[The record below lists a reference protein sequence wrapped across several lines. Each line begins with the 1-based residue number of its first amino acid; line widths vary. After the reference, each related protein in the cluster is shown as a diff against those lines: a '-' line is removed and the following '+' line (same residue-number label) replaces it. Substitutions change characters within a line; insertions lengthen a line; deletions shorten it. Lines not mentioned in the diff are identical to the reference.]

1 MVEAPLDSLLELAP
15 DAMLALDRDGRVV
28 AANERAAELFGYRL
42 DDFLAR
48 PGRLLLGL
56 PAAGAGVAECTGR
69 HRDGTEIAVEV
80 SFAPLDVPDGPLW
93 VAAVRDIRQRVQNES
108 SLRQASERFQ
118 RVFEDGPIAM
128 ALVGDDHRLVEVNDA
143 FCALTGYSAGELAA
157 LTFTDITHPDDQ
169 DTDLWL
175 ARKVFAGELP
185 GYSLDKRYV
194 KKNGEVIWISLTVSV
209 IRDELGRPLKG
220 LGLVQDITQRRQEL
234 AHAQSALEGLARDRD
249 RILEFAGEGI
259 YHSDERGR
267 ITFAN
272 PAAAEMLG
280 WPPEDLIGKPAHE
293 LFHHTRA
300 DGTHHPREQCAIH
313 GPTVAET
320 VESPIDDVFWRR
332 DGTQFPVHY
341 RSTAVRGAGSG
352 GAVVVFWDLSERVGM
367 EKALRD
373 AGARA
378 ARERMKA
385 AEAERARWARELHD
399 ETLQGLAALHV
410 LLSGARSRTV
420 QQMGEHI
427 REAQEQIEHEMEKL
441 RGLISDLRP
450 AALDQ
455 LGLEASVG
463 DLADRTVAVYG
474 IQVETELDLRGPD
487 GAPCRLDPE
496 VETTAYRIVQ
506 ECLSNAA
513 RHADASRVVVQIGQ
527 RDGHLSVRV
536 EDDGQ
541 GFEPAGDTAGFGLRG
556 MRERIDLLQGRLTI
570 DSAGGRGTQISAALP
585 LDA

>member
-1 MVEAPLDSLLELAP
+1 
-15 DAMLALDRDGRVV
+15 
-28 AANERAAELFGYRL
+28 
-42 DDFLAR
+42 
-48 PGRLLLGL
+48 
-56 PAAGAGVAECTGR
+56 
-69 HRDGTEIAVEV
+69 V
-80 SFAPLDVPDGPLW
+80 S
-93 VAAVRDIRQRVQNES
+93 
-108 SLRQASERFQ
+108 
-118 RVFEDGPIAM
+118 
-128 ALVGDDHRLVEVNDA
+128 DDHRLTEVNDA
-143 FCALTGYSAGELAA
+143 FCRLTGYSAPELAD
-157 LTFTDITHPDDQ
+157 LTFTDITHPDDR

-194 KKNGEVIWISLTVSV
+194 RKTGEVIWISLTVSV

-220 LGLVQDITQRRQEL
+220 LGLVQDITQRRQAL
-234 AHAQSALEGLARDRD
+234 AHAQSALERLARDRD

-280 WPPEDLIGKPAHE
+280 WPAEELIGKPAHE

-300 DGTHHPREQCAIH
+300 DGTHYPRAECPVH
-313 GPTVAET
+313 GPAVGEP

-332 DGTQFPVHY
+332 DGSEFPVHY
-341 RSTAVRGAGSG
+341 RSTPVRGAGTG

-378 ARERMKA
+378 ARERLQA
-385 AEAERARWARELHD
+385 AESERARWARELHD

-410 LLSGARSRTV
+410 LLSSGVRSSTV
-420 QQMGEHI
+420 EQMGEHI

-474 IQVETELDLRGPD
+474 IHVETDLDLRGPD

-570 DSAGGRGTQISAALP
+570 DSGGGRGTQISAALP

>member
-15 DAMLALDRDGRVV
+15 DAMLALDRDGCVV
-28 AANERAAELFGYRL
+28 AANERAAELFGYEL
-42 DDFLAR
+42 EELLER
-48 PGRLLLGL
+48 PARLLLDL
-56 PAAGAGVAECTGR
+56 PPAGAGVAECTGR
-69 HRDGTEIAVEV
+69 HRDGGEIALEV
-80 SFAPLDVPDGPLW
+80 SFAPRELPGGRVW
-93 VAAVRDIRQRVQNES
+93 VAAVRDIRQRVQKES
-108 SLRQASERFQ
+108 ALRQASERFQ

-128 ALVGDDHRLVEVNDA
+128 ALVSEDHRLTEVNDA
-143 FCALTGYSAGELAA
+143 FCRLTGYSAAELAE
-157 LTFTDITHPDDQ
+157 LTFTDITHPDDR

-175 ARKVFAGELP
+175 ARKVFAGDLP

-194 KKNGEVIWISLTVSV
+194 KKTGEVIWISLTVSV
-209 IRDELGRPLKG
+209 VRDELGRPLKG
-220 LGLVQDITQRRQEL
+220 LGLVQDITQRRQAL
-234 AHAQSALEGLARDRD
+234 AHAQSALERLARDRD

-280 WPPEDLIGKPAHE
+280 WPPEELIGKPAHE

-300 DGTHHPREQCAIH
+300 DGTHYPRAECPVH
-313 GPTVAET
+313 GPAVPEP

-332 DGTQFPVHY
+332 DGTDFPVHY
-341 RSTAVRGAGSG
+341 RSTPVRGAGTG

-373 AGARA
+373 AGERA
-378 ARERMKA
+378 ARERLQA

-410 LLSGARSRTV
+410 LLSSGD
-420 QQMGEHI
+420 GHI

-513 RHADASRVVVQIGQ
+513 RHADASRVLVQIGQ

-570 DSAGGRGTQISAALP
+570 DSGGGRGTQISAALP